1 MDNQRDRQPQFSAE
15 NVEYMRK
22 FWRTVDM
29 ESVDLDLDDVKNDI
43 QAYLEEIER
52 LQQRLTYYEGCKGIE
67 EYYAAVSK
75 CRELTAQVSQLR
87 EERQKHIDALKEI
100 RDLGTS
106 SNYTVNVAV
115 LTAQAALGIG
125 E

>member
-1 MDNQRDRQPQFSAE
+1 LSVLGAR
-15 NVEYMRK
+15 
-22 FWRTVDM
+22 
-29 ESVDLDLDDVKNDI
+29 ESDTALL
-43 QAYLEEIER
+43 LEEIER
-52 LQQRLTYYEGCKGIE
+52 LHLQADAAIEHNARLLSEVSQLREALEVKE
-67 EYYAAVSK
+67 SEYQSTIRK
-75 CRELTAQVSQLR
+75 CNQSTQACLQLR